1 MARKSITKATQLD
14 FLFPEDN
21 QVIKAAKPTKRTTT
35 KPRPQTGKQNT
46 KKSIGKSSNP
56 KPVKS
61 ALSNSK
67 SVAVSKPKTKAL
79 KPVLNKPKKR
89 SPGLAPEG
97 FVRLT
102 INIRHDLRTKL
113 KIIAAKQNTTIG
125 KLIEDFTN
133 SHS

>member
-1 MARKSITKATQLD
+1 MARKTITKATQLD
-14 FLFPEDN
+14 FLFPDEN
-21 QVIKAAKPTKRTTT
+21 QVLKTSKPNKRTTT

-46 KKSIGKSSNP
+46 KKSIGKSSNT

-61 ALSNSK
+61 ALENGK
-67 SVAVSKPKTKAL
+67 SVTSSKPITKAL
-79 KPVLNKPKKR
+79 KPAVNIQKKR